1 MRTLLMSLGGDRYP
15 SLPQLV
21 HEAFGPSSRSLSK
34 ILMGANGGIVRATD
48 HLDLFDD
55 DRSWPDQLLAARTW
69 LRGCLDHGRTTGV
82 VAENVIVHYV
92 GHGWFKPNSDDHLL
106 TINHTDR
113 DDKAATSAALSGL
126 NDMLKRE
133 AKLLRRYY
141 LLDACFAAASV
152 RDLMADHGEVIE
164 RQVGQILRVYPEEV
178 ATRGVAALCSADKS
192 SIASAKGQDTVT
204 QFTDGLLAVLG
215 EGEVSFGDDMT
226 LRQVTQK
233 LREVLEARYGEDMV
247 HPVLVAPNDA
257 GGGIA
262 GVPLFPNPSRK
273 GPVATVVAKVAAF
286 VGDLASGGASAETDP
301 GAVTAPPPSA
311 TVGITEPGEGLMLS
325 LGAEIEDKGDQ
336 QHDAAQELDA
346 ALNEDPNFRTT
357 MYRFFRLAP
366 SQMTEIV
373 CKLRLSEPGD
383 KALTELERHKTALK
397 RAMAGGKIV
406 SLERMIGKAEAGK

>member
-1 MRTLLMSLGGDRYP
+1 MYTLMMSFGGDRYP
-15 SLPQLV
+15 AYPDLV
-21 HEAFGPSSRSLSK
+21 HKAFGPSSRSLSG
-34 ILMGANGGIVRATD
+34 ILMDADGGIVGAAD

-55 DRSWPDQLLAARTW
+55 DRSWPDQLLVARTW
-69 LRGCLDHGRTTGV
+69 LRERLNYGKMTGRP
-82 VAENVIVHYV
+82 AENIVVHYV

-113 DDKAATSAALSGL
+113 DDKAATSAALGAL

-133 AKLLRRYY
+133 ARSLRRFY

-164 RQVGQILRVYPEEV
+164 RQVGQILRVWPEEV

-192 SIASAKGQDTVT
+192 SIASAKGKDSLT

-215 EGEVSFGDDMT
+215 EGEASFGDDMS
-226 LRQVTQK
+226 LRQVTLK
-233 LREVLEARYGEDMV
+233 LREVLEARYGEEMV
-247 HPVLVAPNDA
+247 HPVLVAPNDE

-273 GPVATVVAKVAAF
+273 GSVAAVVAKVAAF
-286 VGDLASGGASAETDP
+286 IVDVAGGRTSAETSSS
-301 GAVTAPPPSA
+301 AVAAPAPSA
-311 TVGITEPGEGLMLS
+311 PVGTTEPGEGLELS
-325 LGAEIEDKGDQ
+325 LRAEIGDDGHHQ
-336 QHDAAQELDA
+336 NDAAQELDA

-366 SQMTEIV
+366 SQKTEIV
-373 CKLRLSEPGD
+373 GKLGLSEPRD
-383 KALTELERHKTALK
+383 QAMTELERYKSALK
-397 RAMAGGKIV
+397 RARACGKTD
-406 SLERMIGKAEAGK
+406 SLEKLIGKAETGR

>member
-1 MRTLLMSLGGDRYP
+1 MMSFGGDRYP
-15 SLPQLV
+15 SSPHLV
-21 HEAFGPSSRSLSK
+21 HEAFGPSSRSLSG
-34 ILMGANGGIVRATD
+34 ILMDADGGIVGAAD

-69 LRGCLDHGRTTGV
+69 LRGRLEDGRATGKP
-82 VAENVIVHYV
+82 AENVIVHYV

-133 AKLLRRYY
+133 ARPLRRYY

-164 RQVGQILRVYPEEV
+164 RQVGQILRVWPEEV

-192 SIASAKGQDTVT
+192 SIASAKGKDSVT

-215 EGEVSFGDDMT
+215 EGEGSFGDDMS
-226 LRQVTQK
+226 LRQVTLK
-233 LREVLEARYGEDMV
+233 LREVLEARYGEEMV
-247 HPVLVAPNDA
+247 HPVLVAPNDEE
-257 GGGIA
+257 GGIA

-273 GPVATVVAKVAAF
+273 GSVATVAARVAAIF
-286 VGDLASGGASAETDP
+286 GDLAGGETLAEVDAD
-301 GAVTAPPPSA
+301 AVAAPPASA
-311 TVGITEPGEGLMLS
+311 TVGTTEPGEGLELS
-325 LGAEIEDKGDQ
+325 LRAEIEDNGDHQ
-336 QHDAAQELDA
+336 YDAAQELDA

-366 SQMTEIV
+366 SQKTEIV
-373 CKLRLSEPGD
+373 GKLRLSEPGD
-383 KALTELERHKTALK
+383 KGMTELERYKTALK
-397 RAMAGGKIV
+397 RARASGKTD
-406 SLERMIGKAEAGK
+406 SLERLIGKAEAGR

>member
-1 MRTLLMSLGGDRYP
+1 MRTLLISLGGDRYP
-15 SLPQLV
+15 SSPHLV
-21 HEAFGPSSRSLSK
+21 HAAFEPSSRSLSEVL
-34 ILMGANGGIVRATD
+34 ITANGGIVGPAD
-48 HLDLFDD
+48 HLDLFGD

-69 LRGCLDHGRTTGV
+69 LRERIRDGHATGRP
-82 VAENVIVHYV
+82 AENVIVHYV

-133 AKLLRRYY
+133 GRPLRRFY

-164 RQVGQILRVYPEEV
+164 RQVGQILRVWPEEV

-192 SIASAKGQDTVT
+192 SIASAKGQGSFT
-204 QFTDGLLAVLG
+204 QFTDGLLSVLKGG
-215 EGEVSFGDDMT
+215 EASFGDTMS
-226 LRQVTQK
+226 LRQITLK

-247 HPVLVAPNDA
+247 HPVLVAPNDE

-273 GPVATVVAKVAAF
+273 GPIATAVATVAAMIGGLKVAEAHADTG
-286 VGDLASGGASAETDP
+286 VSAI
-301 GAVTAPPPSA
+301 AALPPSP
-311 TVGITEPGEGLMLS
+311 TTGITEPGEGFNLS
-325 LGAEIEDKGDQ
+325 LEAKIEDNRNH
-336 QHDAAQELDA
+336 QHEAAQQLDA
-346 ALNEDPNFRTT
+346 ALNEDPDFRTT

-366 SQMTEIV
+366 SQKTEIV
-373 CKLRLSEPGD
+373 GKLRLTEPGD
-383 KALTELERHKTALK
+383 MSMTELERYKTALK
-397 RAMAGGKIV
+397 RARVGGKAH
-406 SLERMIGKAEAGK
+406 SLEKLIGKAEAGR

>member
-1 MRTLLMSLGGDRYP
+1 MNAD
-15 SLPQLV
+15 
-21 HEAFGPSSRSLSK
+21 
-34 ILMGANGGIVRATD
+34 GGIVGAAD

-69 LRGCLDHGRTTGV
+69 LRERIGDARTKGNP
-82 VAENVIVHYV
+82 AENVIVHYV

-113 DDKAATSAALSGL
+113 DDKAATSAALSSL

-133 AKLLRRYY
+133 ARPLRRYY

-164 RQVGQILRVYPEEV
+164 RQVGQILRIWPEEV

-192 SIASAKGQDTVT
+192 SIASAKGQNSVT
-204 QFTDGLLAVLG
+204 QFTDGLLAVLN
-215 EGEVSFGDDMT
+215 EGGASLGDGMS
-226 LRQVTQK
+226 LRQVTLK
-233 LREVLEARYGEDMV
+233 LREVLRARYGDEMV
-247 HPVLVAPNDA
+247 HPVLVAPNDE

-273 GPVATVVAKVAAF
+273 GPIAAAVARVAAF
-286 VGDLASGGASAETDP
+286 VGDLAVGGTTADTSA
-301 GAVTAPPPSA
+301 GAVAGSTPFAA
-311 TVGITEPGEGLMLS
+311 AGNTEPGEGLILS
-325 LGAEIEDKGDQ
+325 LGSQIGYHDNHQ
-336 QHDAAQELDA
+336 NDAAQELDA

-366 SQMTEIV
+366 SQKSEIV
-373 CKLRLSEPGD
+373 GKLRLSEPGD
-383 KALTELERHKTALK
+383 MAMTELERYKTALK
-397 RAMAGGKIV
+397 RARVGGKAD
-406 SLERMIGKAEAGK
+406 SLERLIGKAEAGR